1 MSIDALFMFG
11 GTLVSLVCLAL
22 ILGGGSKQSRSPVAK
37 RARQI
42 KTRTISG
49 GANAGAGAA
58 KGSSSVKLQEVRSI
72 VPGLDTIVR
81 RFIPRQ
87 DVLRERLEKTG
98 RSIGVGSYVGLN
110 VGVLLIVAAGLFFVI
125 RVPVV
130 LCLAI
135 GVVLGVGLPHYIT
148 GRMVRGRLDKFAGLF
163 PEAIDLMVRG
173 LRSGLP
179 VTESMAVVGREL
191 PDPVGEEF
199 RKITQKIQFGRPLD
213 EALWDAAKRL
223 DTPDFKF
230 FVISLA
236 VQRETGGN
244 LAETLANLSDI
255 LRRRRQ
261 MKLKIKA
268 MSSEARASAY
278 ILGSLPFI
286 MFGIIYLLNPG
297 YETELF
303 TDPRGRVLLIG
314 GLTTMGMGIA
324 VMRKMVRFEI

>member
-1 MSIDALFMFG
+1 MNPDILVLFG
-11 GTLVSLVCLAL
+11 GGLASLVFLAL
-22 ILGGGSKQSRSPVAK
+22 LLGGGSKQSRSPIAR
-37 RARQI
+37 RARKI
-42 KTRTISG
+42 KAMTMDG
-49 GANAGAGAA
+49 GSQAGADAVNPA
-58 KGSSSVKLQEVRSI
+58 SSVKLQEARSV
-72 VPGLDTIVR
+72 VPGLDIIVR

-87 DVLRERLEKTG
+87 TILRERLEKTG

-110 VGVLLIVAAGLFFVI
+110 VAVMLMVVGVLFFVARI
-125 RVPVV
+125 PVV
-130 LCLAI
+130 LSVAI
-135 GVVLGVGLPHYIT
+135 GIIVGVGLPHFIT
-148 GRMVRGRLDKFAGLF
+148 ARMVRGQLDKFAALF

-179 VTESMAVVGREL
+179 VTECIAVVGNEL
-191 PDPVGEEF
+191 PDPVGAEF
-199 RKITQKIQFGRPLD
+199 CKISHKIQFGRPLD
-213 EALWDAAKRL
+213 EALWEAAKRL

-244 LAETLANLSDI
+244 LGETLANLSEI

-286 MFGIIYLLNPG
+286 MFGLIYFLNPG

-303 TDPRGRVLLIG
+303 TDPRGRIMLIG
-314 GLTTMGMGIA
+314 GLTTMSVGIA
-324 VMRKMVRFEI
+324 VMKKMVRFEI

>member
-1 MSIDALFMFG
+1 MSPDTLFVFG
-11 GTLVSLVCLAL
+11 GGLISLVCLAL
-22 ILGGGSKQSRSPVAK
+22 ILGGGSKQSSGPIAK
-37 RARQI
+37 RAREI
-42 KTRTISG
+42 KTRIVNG
-49 GANAGAGAA
+49 GSHARKEGAGP
-58 KGSSSVKLQEVRSI
+58 SSSVKREEARSI
-72 VPGLDTIVR
+72 LPGLDKIAR
-81 RFIPRQ
+81 RILPRQ
-87 DVLRERLEKTG
+87 AILRQRLSKTG
-98 RSIGVGSYVGLN
+98 RSIGVGSYVALN
-110 VGVLLIVAAGLFFVI
+110 IALVLIVAGTLFFVARLPI
-125 RVPVV
+125 I
-130 LCLAI
+130 LCVAI
-135 GVVLGVGLPHYIT
+135 GVVTGIGLPHFVT
-148 GRMVRGRLDKFAGLF
+148 GRMVQGRIDRFSGLF

-179 VTESMAVVGREL
+179 VTESISVVGSEL
-191 PDPVGEEF
+191 PDPVGTEF
-199 RKITQKIQFGRPLD
+199 RKISHNVQFGRPLD
-213 EALWDAAKRL
+213 EALWEAAERL

-261 MKLKIKA
+261 IKLKIKA

>member
-1 MSIDALFMFG
+1 MSPDTLIVFG
-11 GTLVSLVCLAL
+11 GALASLVCLFL
-22 ILGGGSKQSRSPVAK
+22 ILGGKPKQARGPLAK
-37 RARQI
+37 RARDI
-42 KTRTISG
+42 KARTING
-49 GANAGAGAA
+49 GSKDSQENTNQT
-58 KGSSSVKLQEVRSI
+58 SVKRQEARSI
-72 VPGLDTIVR
+72 VPGLDVIAR
-81 RFIPRQ
+81 RLLPRQ
-87 DVLRERLEKTG
+87 AVLRQRLEKTG
-98 RSIGVGSYVGLN
+98 RSIGVGSYVALN
-110 VGVLLIVAAGLFFVI
+110 VAVLLVVAGALLFLVRI
-125 RVPVV
+125 PVV
-130 LCLAI
+130 LSVAI
-135 GVVLGVGLPHYIT
+135 GVVVGVGLPHFVV
-148 GRMVRGRLDKFAGLF
+148 GRMVQGRLDKFAGLF

-179 VTESMAVVGREL
+179 VTESISVVGHEL
-191 PDPVGEEF
+191 PDPVGTEF
-199 RKITQKIQFGRPLD
+199 RKISDKVQFGRPLD
-213 EALWDAAKRL
+213 EALWETAKRL

-255 LRRRRQ
+255 LRRRQ

-286 MFGIIYLLNPG
+286 MFGLIYLLNPG

-303 TDPRGRVLLIG
+303 TDPRGRVMLIG
-314 GLTTMGMGIA
+314 GLTTMSMGIA